1 MYNVFELIMFGVEE
15 KFRMDKIY
23 MVLLLLMIIP
33 ILICIRYARKIK
45 SDVAVSIVKCLVFAI
60 ITILSNGL
68 FVFSIDETFAYLMEA
83 LYLFSYDMVL
93 IYILQYSQQ
102 YTMVFNEIS
111 PFRTGCFIVAYLDGI
126 SLFANTFLHN
136 VFTLNKV
143 SYMNYELFHIG
154 TKSVFYHLHFVFAFC
169 LVLCTIASFITKI
182 TRIPYFYRK
191 KYFPILVVICVIL
204 VLNVVCDL
212 SEFPVDLSLP
222 FFVFAAILICY
233 LSLYRSPKE
242 LVDKTLSI
250 VVTEMNNMVIC
261 FDINNECVYAND
273 RALEMFCT
281 SEGSLQAVSEYVK
294 AWLAENDIESR
305 DSLEWSDQKTIDNDI
320 HYFDI
325 EYLKLFDQKKEYI
338 GFFLNLVDNTE
349 KHLALEQE
357 RYLATHD
364 TLTGLYNKSH
374 FAVKSAE
381 ILKSHPDEE
390 WLLLS
395 SNIKD
400 FKLINDLFGM
410 EKGNEVLKMEAG
422 LLKERCRDGIVYG
435 RIGGDKFAVCMPKA
449 RFQEEY
455 FTDAIQT
462 MGQVFNNDLYH
473 LHIYIGVYE
482 ITDINEDIS
491 IMCDKANFAIK
502 TLNENYARS
511 IAYYNDTILNNTILE
526 KQLVGDFDQA
536 LKEKQFCMYLQ
547 PQMTSEGKMLG
558 AEALVRWQHPKRGL
572 IFPGD
577 FIEVFEKTGLIYR
590 LDRFIWELAVQKLAR
605 WQQEGHSDLY
615 ISVNISTKDFYYM
628 NVYETIT
635 ALVEKYRIIPS
646 TLKLEITETAIM
658 TGTAGELDM
667 IKQFRKYGFQ
677 VEIDDFGSGY
687 SSFNTLKDMDVD
699 VLKIDM
705 GFLRTSKPENLEKSM
720 SILNMIISLSKTLGL
735 SVVTEGVE
743 TKDQVVKLT
752 QMGCRIYQ
760 GYYFSK
766 PIPVEEFEK
775 RYM

>member
-1 MYNVFELIMFGVEE
+1 MYNVFGVIMFGVEE

-23 MVLLLLMIIP
+23 MVLLVLMIIP

-45 SDVAVSIVKCLVFAI
+45 SDVAASIVKCLVFAI

-83 LYLFSYDMVL
+83 LYLFSIDMVL

-136 VFTLNKV
+136 IFTLNKV

-169 LVLCTIASFITKI
+169 LVFCIIASFITKI

-250 VVTEMNNMVIC
+250 VVTEMTNMVIC

-273 RALEMFCT
+273 RALEMFRI
-281 SEGSLQAVSEYVK
+281 SEGSLQAVSEYAK
-294 AWLAENDIESR
+294 AWLAENDIENR
-305 DSLEWSDQKTIDNDI
+305 DSLEWSDQKIIDNKI

-325 EYLKLFDQKKEYI
+325 EYRKLFDQKKEYI
-338 GFFLNLVDNTE
+338 GFLLNLVDNTE

-435 RIGGDKFAVCMPKA
+435 RIGGDKFAICMPKA

-511 IAYYNDTILNNTILE
+511 IAYNDTILNNTILE

-667 IKQFRKYGFQ
+667 IEQFREYGFQ

-743 TKDQVVKLT
+743 TKEQVVKLT

>member
-1 MYNVFELIMFGVEE
+1 MFGVEE

-23 MVLLLLMIIP
+23 MVLLVLMIIP

-45 SDVAVSIVKCLVFAI
+45 SDVAASIVKCLVFAI

-83 LYLFSYDMVL
+83 LYLFSIDMVL

-136 VFTLNKV
+136 IFTLNKV

-169 LVLCTIASFITKI
+169 LVFCIIASFITKI

-273 RALEMFCT
+273 RALEMFRI
-281 SEGSLQAVSEYVK
+281 SEGSLQAVSEYAK
-294 AWLAENDIESR
+294 AWLAENDIENR
-305 DSLEWSDQKTIDNDI
+305 DSLEWSDQKIIDNKI

-325 EYLKLFDQKKEYI
+325 EYRKLFDQKKEYI

-410 EKGNEVLKMEAG
+410 EKGNAVLKMEAG
-422 LLKERCRDGIVYG
+422 LLKERCHDGIVYG
-435 RIGGDKFAVCMPKA
+435 RIGGDKFAICMPKA

-491 IMCDKANFAIK
+491 IMCDKANLAIK

-667 IKQFRKYGFQ
+667 IEQFREYGFQ

-743 TKDQVVKLT
+743 TKEQVVKLS
-752 QMGCRIYQ
+752 QMGCGIYQ

>member
-1 MYNVFELIMFGVEE
+1 MQIHFF
-15 KFRMDKIY
+15 
-23 MVLLLLMIIP
+23 
-33 ILICIRYARKIK
+33 
-45 SDVAVSIVKCLVFAI
+45 
-60 ITILSNGL
+60 
-68 FVFSIDETFAYLMEA
+68 
-83 LYLFSYDMVL
+83 
-93 IYILQYSQQ
+93 
-102 YTMVFNEIS
+102 
-111 PFRTGCFIVAYLDGI
+111 
-126 SLFANTFLHN
+126 HN

-154 TKSVFYHLHFVFAFC
+154 TKYAFYHLHFVFAFC
-169 LVLCTIASFITKI
+169 LVLCIIASFITKI

-305 DSLEWSDQKTIDNDI
+305 DSLEWSDQKTIDNEI

-325 EYLKLFDQKKEYI
+325 EYRKLFDQKKEYI

-590 LDRFIWELAVQKLAR
+590 LDRFILELAVQKLAR

-667 IKQFRKYGFQ
+667 IEQFREYGFQ

-743 TKDQVVKLT
+743 TKEQVVKLT

>member
-1 MYNVFELIMFGVEE
+1 MYNVFGLIMFGVEG

-45 SDVAVSIVKCLVFAI
+45 SDVAASIVKCLVFAI

-83 LYLFSYDMVL
+83 LYLFSIDMVL

-136 VFTLNKV
+136 IFTLNKV

-169 LVLCTIASFITKI
+169 LVFCIIASFITKI

-273 RALEMFCT
+273 RALEMFRI
-281 SEGSLQAVSEYVK
+281 SEGGLQAVSEYAK
-294 AWLAENDIESR
+294 AWLAENDIENR
-305 DSLEWSDQKTIDNDI
+305 DSLEWSDQKIIDNKI

-325 EYLKLFDQKKEYI
+325 EYRKLFDQKKEYI

-410 EKGNEVLKMEAG
+410 EKGNAVLKMEAG
-422 LLKERCRDGIVYG
+422 LLKERCHDGIVYG
-435 RIGGDKFAVCMPKA
+435 RIGGDKFAICMPKA

-491 IMCDKANFAIK
+491 IMCDKANLAIK

-667 IKQFRKYGFQ
+667 IEQFREYGFQ

-743 TKDQVVKLT
+743 TKEQVVKLS
-752 QMGCRIYQ
+752 QMGCGIYQ

>member
-1 MYNVFELIMFGVEE
+1 
-15 KFRMDKIY
+15 MDKIY

-126 SLFANTFLHN
+126 SLFANTFFHN

-154 TKSVFYHLHFVFAFC
+154 TKYAFYHLHFVFAFC
-169 LVLCTIASFITKI
+169 LVLCIIASFITKI

-305 DSLEWSDQKTIDNDI
+305 DSLEWSDQKTIDNEI

-325 EYLKLFDQKKEYI
+325 EYRKLFDQKKEYI

-374 FAVKSAE
+374 FALKSAE

-667 IKQFRKYGFQ
+667 IEQFREYGFQ

-743 TKDQVVKLT
+743 TKEQVVKLT

>member
-1 MYNVFELIMFGVEE
+1 MYNVFGLIMFGVEG

-23 MVLLLLMIIP
+23 MGLLLLMIIP

-45 SDVAVSIVKCLVFAI
+45 SDVAASIVKCLVFAI

-83 LYLFSYDMVL
+83 LYLFSIDMVL

-136 VFTLNKV
+136 IFTLNKV

-169 LVLCTIASFITKI
+169 LVFCIIASFITKI

-273 RALEMFCT
+273 RALEMFRI
-281 SEGSLQAVSEYVK
+281 SEGSLQAVSEYAK
-294 AWLAENDIESR
+294 AWLAENDIENR
-305 DSLEWSDQKTIDNDI
+305 DSLEWSDQKIIDNKI

-325 EYLKLFDQKKEYI
+325 EYRKLFDQKKEYI

-410 EKGNEVLKMEAG
+410 EKGNAVLKMEAG
-422 LLKERCRDGIVYG
+422 LLKERCHDGIVYG
-435 RIGGDKFAVCMPKA
+435 RIGGDKFAICMPKA

-667 IKQFRKYGFQ
+667 IEQFREYGFQ

-743 TKDQVVKLT
+743 TKEQVVKLT

>member
-305 DSLEWSDQKTIDNDI
+305 DSLEWSDQKTIDNEI

-325 EYLKLFDQKKEYI
+325 EYRKLFDQKKEYI

-536 LKEKQFCMYLQ
+536 FKEKQFCMYLQ

-667 IKQFRKYGFQ
+667 IEQFRKYGFQ

>member
-1 MYNVFELIMFGVEE
+1 
-15 KFRMDKIY
+15 MDKIY
-23 MVLLLLMIIP
+23 MVLLLMMIIP

-126 SLFANTFLHN
+126 SLFTNTFFHN

-154 TKSVFYHLHFVFAFC
+154 TKYVFFHLHFVFAFC
-169 LVLCTIASFITKI
+169 LVLCIIASFITKI

-305 DSLEWSDQKTIDNDI
+305 DSLEWSDQKTIDNEI

-325 EYLKLFDQKKEYI
+325 EYRKLFDQKKEYI

-667 IKQFRKYGFQ
+667 IEQFREYGFQ

-743 TKDQVVKLT
+743 TKEQVVKLT

>member
-1 MYNVFELIMFGVEE
+1 MYNVFGLIMFGVEG

-45 SDVAVSIVKCLVFAI
+45 SDVAASIVKCLVFAI

-83 LYLFSYDMVL
+83 LYLFSIDMVL

-136 VFTLNKV
+136 IFTLNKV

-169 LVLCTIASFITKI
+169 LVFCIIASFITKI

-273 RALEMFCT
+273 RALEMFRI
-281 SEGSLQAVSEYVK
+281 SEGSLQAVSEYAK
-294 AWLAENDIESR
+294 AWLAENDIENR
-305 DSLEWSDQKTIDNDI
+305 DSLEWSDQKIIDNKI

-325 EYLKLFDQKKEYI
+325 EYRKLFDQKKEYI

-410 EKGNEVLKMEAG
+410 EKGNAVLKMEAG
-422 LLKERCRDGIVYG
+422 LLKERCHDGIVYG
-435 RIGGDKFAVCMPKA
+435 RIGGDKFAICMPKA

-667 IKQFRKYGFQ
+667 IEQFREYGFQ

-743 TKDQVVKLT
+743 TKEQVVKLS
-752 QMGCRIYQ
+752 QMGCGIYQ

>member
-1 MYNVFELIMFGVEE
+1 
-15 KFRMDKIY
+15 MDKIY

-126 SLFANTFLHN
+126 SLFTNTFFHN

-154 TKSVFYHLHFVFAFC
+154 TKYVFFHLHFVFAFC
-169 LVLCTIASFITKI
+169 LVLCIIASFIAKI

-305 DSLEWSDQKTIDNDI
+305 DSLEWSDQKTIDNEI

-325 EYLKLFDQKKEYI
+325 EYRKLFDQKKEYI

-667 IKQFRKYGFQ
+667 IEQFREYGFQ

-743 TKDQVVKLT
+743 TKEQVVKLT

>member
-126 SLFANTFLHN
+126 SLFANTFFHN

-154 TKSVFYHLHFVFAFC
+154 TKYAFYHLHFVFAFC
-169 LVLCTIASFITKI
+169 LVLCIIASFITKI

-305 DSLEWSDQKTIDNDI
+305 DSLEWSDQKTIDNEI

-325 EYLKLFDQKKEYI
+325 EYRKLFDQKKEYI

-390 WLLLS
+390 WLLIS

-435 RIGGDKFAVCMPKA
+435 RIGGDKFAICMPKA
-449 RFQEEY
+449 RLQEEY

-491 IMCDKANFAIK
+491 IMCDKANLAIK

-667 IKQFRKYGFQ
+667 IEQFRKYGFQ

-743 TKDQVVKLT
+743 TKEQVVKLT

>member
-1 MYNVFELIMFGVEE
+1 
-15 KFRMDKIY
+15 
-23 MVLLLLMIIP
+23 
-33 ILICIRYARKIK
+33 
-45 SDVAVSIVKCLVFAI
+45 
-60 ITILSNGL
+60 
-68 FVFSIDETFAYLMEA
+68 
-83 LYLFSYDMVL
+83 
-93 IYILQYSQQ
+93 
-102 YTMVFNEIS
+102 
-111 PFRTGCFIVAYLDGI
+111 
-126 SLFANTFLHN
+126 
-136 VFTLNKV
+136 
-143 SYMNYELFHIG
+143 MNYELFHIG
-154 TKSVFYHLHFVFAFC
+154 TKYAFYHLHFVFAFC
-169 LVLCTIASFITKI
+169 LVLCIIASFITKI

-273 RALEMFCT
+273 RALEMFRT

-305 DSLEWSDQKTIDNDI
+305 DSLEWSDQKTIDNEI

-325 EYLKLFDQKKEYI
+325 EYRKLFDQKKEYI

-374 FAVKSAE
+374 FALKSAE

-390 WLLLS
+390 WLLIS

-667 IKQFRKYGFQ
+667 IEQFRKYGFQ

>member
-1 MYNVFELIMFGVEE
+1 M
-15 KFRMDKIY
+15 
-23 MVLLLLMIIP
+23 
-33 ILICIRYARKIK
+33 
-45 SDVAVSIVKCLVFAI
+45 
-60 ITILSNGL
+60 
-68 FVFSIDETFAYLMEA
+68 
-83 LYLFSYDMVL
+83 
-93 IYILQYSQQ
+93 
-102 YTMVFNEIS
+102 
-111 PFRTGCFIVAYLDGI
+111 
-126 SLFANTFLHN
+126 
-136 VFTLNKV
+136 
-143 SYMNYELFHIG
+143 
-154 TKSVFYHLHFVFAFC
+154 
-169 LVLCTIASFITKI
+169 
-182 TRIPYFYRK
+182 
-191 KYFPILVVICVIL
+191 
-204 VLNVVCDL
+204 
-212 SEFPVDLSLP
+212 
-222 FFVFAAILICY
+222 
-233 LSLYRSPKE
+233 
-242 LVDKTLSI
+242 
-250 VVTEMNNMVIC
+250 
-261 FDINNECVYAND
+261 
-273 RALEMFCT
+273 
-281 SEGSLQAVSEYVK
+281 
-294 AWLAENDIESR
+294 
-305 DSLEWSDQKTIDNDI
+305 
-320 HYFDI
+320 
-325 EYLKLFDQKKEYI
+325 
-338 GFFLNLVDNTE
+338 
-349 KHLALEQE
+349 
-357 RYLATHD
+357 
-364 TLTGLYNKSH
+364 
-374 FAVKSAE
+374 
-381 ILKSHPDEE
+381 
-390 WLLLS
+390 
-395 SNIKD
+395 
-400 FKLINDLFGM
+400 
-410 EKGNEVLKMEAG
+410 
-422 LLKERCRDGIVYG
+422 KERCRDGIVYG
-435 RIGGDKFAVCMPKA
+435 RIGGDKFAICMPKA

-547 PQMTSEGKMLG
+547 PQLTSEGKMLG

-667 IKQFRKYGFQ
+667 IEQFREYGFQ

-743 TKDQVVKLT
+743 TKEQVVKLT

>member
-1 MYNVFELIMFGVEE
+1 
-15 KFRMDKIY
+15 MDKIY

-126 SLFANTFLHN
+126 SLFANTFFHN

-169 LVLCTIASFITKI
+169 LVLCIIASFITKI

-305 DSLEWSDQKTIDNDI
+305 DSLEWSDQKTIDNEI

-325 EYLKLFDQKKEYI
+325 EYRKLFDQKKEYI

-374 FAVKSAE
+374 FALKSAE

-667 IKQFRKYGFQ
+667 IEQFREYGFQ

-743 TKDQVVKLT
+743 TKEQVVKLT